1 MKKRVSVLRDVV
13 CAILP
18 LSGEDRVQIGFGVF
32 THSGEGVQVQ
42 LRVPGAGNAKRGVSS
57 GTGGRALP
65 LPDPSAG
72 TLEAVADEGE
82 GVWHHFSRPESPEEL
97 GSYIRNVREIPI
109 DGAHMGDSRIQRDQ
123 MVVGVPWRTKVLVG
137 LANAMLSNL
146 LHGKRLGVREE
157 TYAKKE
163 RG

>member
-1 MKKRVSVLRDVV
+1 
-13 CAILP
+13 
-18 LSGEDRVQIGFGVF
+18 
-32 THSGEGVQVQ
+32 
-42 LRVPGAGNAKRGVSS
+42 
-57 GTGGRALP
+57 
-65 LPDPSAG
+65 
-72 TLEAVADEGE
+72 
-82 GVWHHFSRPESPEEL
+82 
-97 GSYIRNVREIPI
+97 
-109 DGAHMGDSRIQRDQ
+109 MGDPRIQRNQ